1 MNVFDINRPIQL
13 AMGCLTVNRNVLD
26 ILDDNLIAR
35 NFVKT
40 VYNDSCVHVV
50 HGSLKEETLKSL
62 CLFSR
67 LYSQVFFL
75 GCCINHLPDVMY
87 ILEYF
92 LSGLILME

>member
-1 MNVFDINRPIQL
+1 MKDFDVNKPIQL
-13 AMGCLTVNRNVLD
+13 AMGCLTVNWNVLD

-40 VYNDSCVHVV
+40 VYNNSCVQH
-50 HGSLKEETLKSL
+50 KETLKSL

-87 ILEYF
+87 ILECF